1 MQSASL
7 GFSVRFDEEE
17 GGSTNGESASVNGDS
32 AKGSTL
38 TDDDM
43 LYDASPPDDGGFGAF
58 GDAEFDEFGGEWGG
72 FDDVGTLAPAPEQ
85 LPAQLS
91 GRSEPSGRSEGDG
104 GEAVVSVEAGSTV
117 VRFRVAGVAD
127 VAAALGGGRFST
139 AALTQFNRGT
149 PVAVLEM
156 RAAEPA
162 GEAASDAAAGA
173 PSAAD
178 DWGGGEWAAAGESE
192 FSDFGDF
199 GGEAAAGAGFG
210 DFSAP
215 EPAAEPQPHAERGAS
230 AEFGDFGDFDDFDG
244 GSGELPTAAAAA
256 VAGGGAA
263 SELAALECD
272 LSDASSA
279 VNLQSIRSLSEMS
292 SAVSVGPATSDFTTS
307 REHTSDGGS
316 GSTNGETQPRGG

>member
-1 MQSASL
+1 M
-7 GFSVRFDEEE
+7 
-17 GGSTNGESASVNGDS
+17 
-32 AKGSTL
+32 
-38 TDDDM
+38 
-43 LYDASPPDDGGFGAF
+43 PAF
-58 GDAEFDEFGGEWGG
+58 TSSQPRDC
-72 FDDVGTLAPAPEQ
+72 EQ
-85 LPAQLS
+85 
-91 GRSEPSGRSEGDG
+91 
-104 GEAVVSVEAGSTV
+104 VVSVEAGSTV

-139 AALTQFNRGT
+139 AALTQFNGGT

-215 EPAAEPQPHAERGAS
+215 EPAAVPQPQLQRAASPPPPPPLAEGAGPSAEPGAS
-230 AEFGDFGDFDDFDG
+230 ADFGDFGDFDDFDG
-244 GSGELPTAAAAA
+244 GSGGAQPAAPGWAC
-256 VAGGGAA
+256 G
-263 SELAALECD
+263 
-272 LSDASSA
+272 
-279 VNLQSIRSLSEMS
+279 R
-292 SAVSVGPATSDFTTS
+292 
-307 REHTSDGGS
+307 R
-316 GSTNGETQPRGG
+316 